1 MNTTTLQP
9 KEPDI
14 PLQALLKENRRL
26 KRENSLLKE
35 KCIVYRKKYKW
46 YQTLFD
52 FGADPLIVHTYQHA
66 PDTEEPDWMEMV
78 NKNQKVVEVN
88 KAFIKSMGYTKKQS
102 IGLSVYDIDNT
113 LFRSPKQTHEAYKY
127 FTPHPSNKILS
138 IERIHHDIT
147 GRYFP
152 VELKI
157 RFLTIDNTQ
166 YVMTLCRD
174 ISDRKQLEAEM
185 QRSYLS
191 EKRHAENL
199 QKEIHTRIEFT
210 RSLVHELKT
219 PLTPILASS
228 EALVK
233 MEPAKT
239 IQGELARN
247 IHRGACGLNVRINE
261 LLDLARLEISELV
274 LRKSV
279 VLPSRII
286 EEVVTEMKQQLI
298 ARGQNIDLH
307 IPADLP
313 VICADPERLKQILR
327 NLLNNAV
334 KYNKDN
340 GRIFLEA
347 KIADGFIKIDVKD
360 QGKGITQKNQKHL
373 FQPYF
378 RCEEDRSKMDGLGL
392 GLFLSK
398 SLVELHKGTIELQSK
413 RGKGTTV
420 SFKLPLSSKEKVE
433 AGDERA

>member
-1 MNTTTLQP
+1 MKTPRLTSNQSAV
-9 KEPDI
+9 KEEI
-14 PLQALLKENRRL
+14 LRKENQKL
-26 KRENSLLKE
+26 KRDNQLLRH
-35 KCIVYRKKYKW
+35 KCDSYCRKYAW
-46 YQTLFD
+46 YHALFN
-52 FGADPLIVHTYQHA
+52 FSGDPFIIHTYYDP
-66 PDTEEPDWMEMV
+66 PDTEKPYWLEEYLKKEPI
-78 NKNQKVVEVN
+78 VEVN
-88 KAFIKSMGYTKKQS
+88 KAFTQTMGYTKKQATQ
-102 IGLSVYDIDNT
+102 LTVYDIENDKKWT
-113 LFRSPKQTHEAYKY
+113 MEQTHELFEKMQTCRKGRVTRFERPH
-127 FTPHPSNKILS
+127 FTSAGKTI
-138 IERIHHDIT
+138 
-147 GRYFP
+147 P
-152 VELKI
+152 VEIKSRILKI
-157 RFLTIDNTQ
+157 DNNE
-166 YVMTLCRD
+166 YIMTVARD
-174 ISDRKQLEAEM
+174 ISDRKKLEAEM

-191 EKRHAENL
+191 EKRHAANL

-210 RSLVHELKT
+210 RCLVHELKT

-274 LRKSV
+274 LRKSM
-279 VLPSRII
+279 VLPNRII
-286 EEVVTEMKQQLI
+286 EEVVAEMKQQLI

-420 SFKLPLSSKEKVE
+420 SFKLPLSGKEKVE